1 MNLFAPALLL
11 LALAGCAAPL
21 GPAGFA
27 GSGPAFD
34 PLAFFSGHE
43 TSWGVE
49 ENRGGQPIAIVTTDC
64 VGTVTGPDSIR
75 MVQVLHIGGAAPQT
89 RIWAMTR
96 TGPGVYAATAN
107 DMDGRTVG
115 IASGREFHW
124 RWVLETSPGDPVKNV
139 TMDQQMYRMDDG
151 AVMIRTVVTKLG
163 FRLLEVSEQFRKQ
176 S

>member
-1 MNLFAPALLL
+1 
-11 LALAGCAAPL
+11 
-21 GPAGFA
+21 
-27 GSGPAFD
+27 
-34 PLAFFSGHE
+34 
-43 TSWGVE
+43 
-49 ENRGGQPIAIVTTDC
+49 
-64 VGTVTGPDSIR
+64 
-75 MVQVLHIGGAAPQT
+75 
-89 RIWAMTR
+89 MTR

-124 RWVLETSPGDPVKNV
+124 RWVLETSPGDPLKNV